1 MYSQRTPNFLQ
12 SCHLFCSNF
21 LLDLF
26 AAYQFNVFA
35 FELEADLR
43 HGESVEVPSE
53 LRAGVLDCVLSD
65 LLLLEEVRAVGVALV
80 GFLVDVEALKKAR
93 DGQYR
98 SALIGLFMFFPSW
111 QNLQLFQNS
120 SFLTKWFN

>member
-1 MYSQRTPNFLQ
+1 MNFLQ
-12 SCHLFCSNF
+12 LST
-21 LLDLF
+21 
-26 AAYQFNVFA
+26 YQLNVFA

-43 HGESVEVPSE
+43 HGESVEVPGQ

-98 SALIGLFMFFPSW
+98 SALPLCFFMFFPGW
-111 QNLQLFQNS
+111 LNLESFHNS
-120 SFLTKWFN
+120 FFLTKWFN

>member
-1 MYSQRTPNFLQ
+1 MSERKPNFLQ
-12 SCHLFCSNF
+12 SCHLFCSQLCYN
-21 LLDLF
+21 LENELF

-43 HGESVEVPSE
+43 HGESVEVPGQ

-80 GFLVDVEALKKAR
+80 GFLVDVEALQKAR

-98 SALIGLFMFFPSW
+98 SALLGLFHAFS
-111 QNLQLFQNS
+111 
-120 SFLTKWFN
+120 